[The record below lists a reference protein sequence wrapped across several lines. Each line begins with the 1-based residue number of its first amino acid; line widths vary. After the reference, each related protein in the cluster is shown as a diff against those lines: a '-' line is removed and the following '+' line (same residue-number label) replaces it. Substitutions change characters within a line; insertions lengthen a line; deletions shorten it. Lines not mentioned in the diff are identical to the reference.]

1 MSVSLPLSLDVPLP
15 YQVVK
20 GEQLVLKGSVYN
32 RLDYNIK
39 VPTVHRRQPDVSGFS
54 SCSTTTSAS
63 SYSSHVVCLPVS
75 TALC

>member
-32 RLDYNIK
+32 RLESNIK
-39 VPTVHRRQPDVSGFS
+39 VPTVHRGQPDVSRFS
-54 SCSTTTSAS
+54 SCSTTTSAA
-63 SYSSHVVCLPVS
+63 SHLSRVVCFPVS
-75 TALC
+75 TA